1 MSRERQRLLRGDRG
15 LRAAASLGAGHDRV
29 KDVLATLL
37 AILLIFCSSLAGA
50 ATPQDTVKR
59 EILALYD
66 GRQEGA
72 IDGTRIHRFAELP
85 LNHLGYFLRY
95 RDVRDGLPEPRE
107 VARMAGVLTW
117 FVGPVPDEDAYL
129 AWVTLTAQ
137 EGVRFIVL
145 GDVGAIVTAR
155 NRRLTNRVMSL
166 FGLQHTGAYVSPA
179 DGSRVTRRDVALFEF
194 ECRLDPVLPDYPII
208 ESISADV
215 RIGLQVSMPRHA
227 GVQLTNLVAVGDGGG
242 FALFNYEFCHQ
253 RAPLHRGKWLINPFE
268 FFRAALGA
276 RTFPIPDPTTAS
288 GRRIYF
294 SLVYGDGWSAPS
306 EPERGSAGHQIA
318 AEAVA
323 RELIE
328 PFPELAVT
336 LDLRDLDIVRDSRD
350 PVRSRALV
358 ERLLALPQVTRPG
371 KRPIASRLARLDAIY
386 DSISNLTPL
395 ATGST
400 PRVVLTATSNEL
412 AYETSGG
419 TVSTALFSLR
429 ETLNGTELPRR
440 LKAANINFHVRVG
453 REHAALRILR
463 RHLEGAR
470 SAAFVPISA
479 SLYADIVDGFFA
491 AEISEIGE
499 ATWQISG
506 RGRMQ
511 TVRFDRI
518 GRKVVDMKASR
529 GVIGHTRH
537 GDALYVALDEAI
549 EIAVVKLSDVP
560 AVASGITEI
569 ELADSRW
576 RLRNLVRHDSKI
588 AFETEGYGPGEFNWR
603 VPTGMTCRVTARRDD
618 TLLWS
623 GSASADERGRLA
635 FVVPVSAV
643 RPMMI
648 EMVACAR

>member
-1 MSRERQRLLRGDRG
+1 LC
-15 LRAAASLGAGHDRV
+15 AAALLDAEYDGAN
-29 KDVLATLL
+29 DVRCALAALL
-37 AILLIFCSSLAGA
+37 AVLLICCSPSADA
-50 ATPQDTVKR
+50 AAPLRTVKR

-66 GRQEGA
+66 GRQEGG
-72 IDGTRIHRFAELP
+72 IDATRIHRFAELP
-85 LNHLGYFLRY
+85 LNHLGYILRY

-107 VARMAGVLTW
+107 MARMAGVLTW
-117 FVGPVPDEDAYL
+117 FVGPVPDEDGYL
-129 AWVTLTAQ
+129 AWVSLTAQ

-155 NRRLTNRVMSL
+155 NRRLANRVMSL
-166 FGLQHTGAYVSPA
+166 FGLRHTGVHVSPA
-179 DGSRVTRRDVALFEF
+179 DGSRVTRRDGTLFEF
-194 ECRLDPVLPDYPII
+194 ECRLDPVMPDYPII

-215 RIGLQVSMPRHA
+215 RIGLQLAVPPHI
-227 GVQLTNLVAVGDGGG
+227 GVQLTSLVTVGEGGG
-242 FALFNYEFCHQ
+242 FASFNYEFCHQ

-276 RTFPIPDPTTAS
+276 GTSPIPDPTTAS

-294 SLVYGDGWSAPS
+294 SLAYSDGWSAPL
-306 EPERGSAGHQIA
+306 EPERGSAGRQIA

-328 PFPELAVT
+328 PFPELAAT
-336 LDLRDLDIVRDSRD
+336 LDLRDSDIVSGSRD
-350 PVRSRALV
+350 PIRSRALV

-371 KRPIASRLARLDAIY
+371 KRPIASRLARLDVIY

-395 ATGST
+395 ATGSA

-412 AYETSGG
+412 AYQTGGG

-453 REHAALRILR
+453 REHAALSILR
-463 RHLEGAR
+463 RHLEAAR
-470 SAAFVPISA
+470 SAALVPVSA
-479 SLYADIVDGFFA
+479 SLYADIVDGFFT
-491 AEISEIGE
+491 AEIAEAGE
-499 ATWQISG
+499 ATWQITG

-511 TVRFDRI
+511 TVRFDSI

-549 EIAVVKLSDVP
+549 EIAVVKLTDVP
-560 AVASGITEI
+560 AVASGIAEI

-603 VPTGMTCRVTARRDD
+603 VPAGMTLSGDSSTRRYFA
-618 TLLWS
+618 LV
-623 GSASADERGRLA
+623 GFCFRGRTRSSRIRGAGL
-635 FVVPVSAV
+635 
-643 RPMMI
+643 RG
-648 EMVACAR
+648 